1 MELRH
6 LRYFIAVAEAGSM
19 KLAAES
25 RLHTAQPSLSRQIRD
40 LEQEVGAA
48 LFVRSVRGV
57 ELTAAG
63 RAFLDHARLALTQAE
78 AAAEAARR
86 AARPAKAIFAVGF
99 LTGQEAAW
107 LAPATRI
114 LSDELPNIEI
124 RVSSGF
130 SVTLAEDLKQ
140 GRVDIA
146 FLRHEPDPD
155 LAFKLVLK
163 EPLVAIL
170 PRDHRL
176 AAGKTFDPRN
186 LASETFIGISE
197 IPRVLRGVVNG
208 YLKRSGVEVT
218 PRFEIDNFTMAMS
231 LVTSERGVA
240 LLQNSIEDYLPPSVV
255 ISVRKAEQ
263 PTVDLMIGYRKENP
277 SPILKT
283 FLSRIDGLKGQAP
296 HSGAKS
302 HGAGPELVTSTSCDS
317 TSGLR
322 ATSDRERPRAAIEQ
336 HGAARHQRGAQ
347 GCCPPLEAAVTRGH
361 ARAAVHARVQAPGLS
376 SDLGRSGRRHEGARH
391 RPGP

>member
-25 RLHTAQPSLSRQIRD
+25 RLHTAQPSLSRQMRD

-78 AAAEAARR
+78 AALEAARR

-107 LAPATRI
+107 LAHATRI
-114 LSDELPNIEI
+114 LSDELPKIEI

-176 AAGKTFDPRN
+176 AANKTVDPRN
-186 LASETFIGISE
+186 LAGETFIGISE
-197 IPRVLRGVVNG
+197 IPRVLRGAVNG
-208 YLKRSGVEVT
+208 YLKRSGVKVA
-218 PRFEIDNFTMAMS
+218 PRFEIDNFAMAMS

-240 LLQNSIEDYLPPSVV
+240 LLPISIEAYLPPSIV
-255 ISVRKAEQ
+255 SRRLKGEQ
-263 PTVDLMIGYRKENP
+263 PTVDLMIGYRKGNS

-283 FLSRIDGLKGQAP
+283 FLSRIDGLIGRTP
-296 HSGAKS
+296 RSRAK
-302 HGAGPELVTSTSCDS
+302 
-317 TSGLR
+317 
-322 ATSDRERPRAAIEQ
+322 
-336 HGAARHQRGAQ
+336 
-347 GCCPPLEAAVTRGH
+347 
-361 ARAAVHARVQAPGLS
+361 
-376 SDLGRSGRRHEGARH
+376 
-391 RPGP
+391 

>member
-6 LRYFIAVAEAGSM
+6 LRYFVAVAETGSM
-19 KLAAES
+19 KLAAER
-25 RLHTAQPSLSRQIRD
+25 RLHTAQPSLSRQMRD
-40 LEQEVGAA
+40 LEQEVGVA
-48 LFVRSVRGV
+48 LFARSVRGA

-63 RAFLDHARLALTQAE
+63 RAFLDHARLSLTQAE

-107 LAPATRI
+107 LARATRI

-170 PRDHRL
+170 PHDHPL
-176 AAGKTFDPRN
+176 AERKTFDPRH
-186 LASETFIGISE
+186 LVGQTFIGVSH
-197 IPRVLRGVVNG
+197 IPRVLRGAVNG
-208 YLKRSGVEVT
+208 YLKRSGVEIA
-218 PRFEIDNFTMAMS
+218 PRFEIDNFAMAMS

-240 LLQNSIEDYLPPSVV
+240 LLPISIEDYLPASIV
-255 ISVRKAEQ
+255 SRRLRGEQ
-263 PTVDLMIGYRKENP
+263 PTVDLMIGYRKDNA

-283 FLSRIDGLKGQAP
+283 FLSRIDGLIGTAP
-296 HSGAKS
+296 QSGAK
-302 HGAGPELVTSTSCDS
+302 
-317 TSGLR
+317 
-322 ATSDRERPRAAIEQ
+322 
-336 HGAARHQRGAQ
+336 
-347 GCCPPLEAAVTRGH
+347 
-361 ARAAVHARVQAPGLS
+361 
-376 SDLGRSGRRHEGARH
+376 
-391 RPGP
+391 

>member
-1 MELRH
+1 
-6 LRYFIAVAEAGSM
+6 M

-25 RLHTAQPSLSRQIRD
+25 RLHTAQPSLSRQMRD

-48 LFVRSVRGV
+48 LFARSVRGV
-57 ELTAAG
+57 ELTPAG

-86 AARPAKAIFAVGF
+86 AARPAKAIFSVGF

-114 LSDELPNIEI
+114 LSDQLPKIEI

-155 LAFKLVLK
+155 LAFKLVLR

-176 AAGKTFDPRN
+176 AVAKTFDPRS
-186 LASETFIGISE
+186 LVSETFIGISE
-197 IPRVLRGVVNG
+197 IPARPARRGQWLSQTIGRQGRASFRDRQFRHGDVAGDVRAGRRAPADFHRGLFAPVHRQPPPQGRAANG
-208 YLKRSGVEVT
+208 RSHDRLPQGQCLADSEDFPVT
-218 PRFEIDNFTMAMS
+218 DRRIDRPYA
-231 LVTSERGVA
+231 A
-240 LLQNSIEDYLPPSVV
+240 
-255 ISVRKAEQ
+255 
-263 PTVDLMIGYRKENP
+263 
-277 SPILKT
+277 
-283 FLSRIDGLKGQAP
+283 LSRQIARYPGPLLGQADI
-296 HSGAKS
+296 A
-302 HGAGPELVTSTSCDS
+302 A
-317 TSGLR
+317 
-322 ATSDRERPRAAIEQ
+322 ATRP
-336 HGAARHQRGAQ
+336 
-347 GCCPPLEAAVTRGH
+347 
-361 ARAAVHARVQAPGLS
+361 LS
-376 SDLGRSGRRHEGARH
+376 SAASAPSRAWTAI
-391 RPGP
+391 PW

>member
-40 LEQEVGAA
+40 LEQEVGVA
-48 LFVRSVRGV
+48 LLTRSVRGV

-63 RAFLDHARLALTQAE
+63 RAFLDHARLALMQVE
-78 AAAEAARR
+78 AATEAARR
-86 AARPAKAIFAVGF
+86 VSRPAKAVFAIGF

-107 LAPATRI
+107 LARATRI
-114 LSDELPNIEI
+114 LGDELPNIEI

-146 FLRHEPDPD
+146 FLRHEADPD

-163 EPLVAIL
+163 EPLVAII

-176 AAGKTFDPRN
+176 AAKNTFDPRK
-186 LASETFIGISE
+186 LADETFIGISD
-197 IPRVLRGVVNG
+197 IPRVLRDAVNG
-208 YLKRSGVEVT
+208 YLKRSGVKVA
-218 PRFEIDNFTMAMS
+218 PRFGIDNFAMAMS

-240 LLQNSIEDYLPPSVV
+240 LLPISVEAYLPPSIV
-255 ISVRKAEQ
+255 SRRLKGEQ
-263 PTVDLMIGYRKENP
+263 PTVNLMIGYRKDNA
-277 SPILKT
+277 SPILRT
-283 FLSRIDGLKGQAP
+283 FLSRIDGLIGRAP
-296 HSGAKS
+296 HTGA
-302 HGAGPELVTSTSCDS
+302 
-317 TSGLR
+317 
-322 ATSDRERPRAAIEQ
+322 
-336 HGAARHQRGAQ
+336 
-347 GCCPPLEAAVTRGH
+347 
-361 ARAAVHARVQAPGLS
+361 
-376 SDLGRSGRRHEGARH
+376 
-391 RPGP
+391 

>member
-25 RLHTAQPSLSRQIRD
+25 RLHTAQPSLSRQMRD
-40 LEQEVGAA
+40 LEHEVGVA
-48 LFVRSVRGV
+48 LFARSVRGV

-63 RAFLDHARLALTQAE
+63 RAFLDHARLSLTQAE
-78 AAAEAARR
+78 AAVEAARR
-86 AARPAKAIFAVGF
+86 AARPAKPTFAVGF

-107 LAPATRI
+107 LTRATRI

-155 LAFKLVLK
+155 LTFKLVLK

-170 PRDHRL
+170 PRKHRL
-176 AAGKTFDPRN
+176 AECKTLDPRD
-186 LASETFIGISE
+186 LAGEIFIGISE
-197 IPRVLRGVVNG
+197 IPRVLRAAVNG
-208 YLKRSGVEVT
+208 YLERSGVEVA
-218 PRFEIDNFTMAMS
+218 PRFGIDNFAMAMS

-240 LLQNSIEDYLPPSVV
+240 LLPISIKDYLPPTIVS
-255 ISVRKAEQ
+255 RRLKGEQ
-263 PTVDLMIGYRKENP
+263 PTVDLMVGYRKDNA
-277 SPILKT
+277 SPILRT
-283 FLSRIDGLKGQAP
+283 FLSRIDGLMGRAP
-296 HSGAKS
+296 HSGAK
-302 HGAGPELVTSTSCDS
+302 
-317 TSGLR
+317 
-322 ATSDRERPRAAIEQ
+322 
-336 HGAARHQRGAQ
+336 
-347 GCCPPLEAAVTRGH
+347 
-361 ARAAVHARVQAPGLS
+361 
-376 SDLGRSGRRHEGARH
+376 
-391 RPGP
+391 